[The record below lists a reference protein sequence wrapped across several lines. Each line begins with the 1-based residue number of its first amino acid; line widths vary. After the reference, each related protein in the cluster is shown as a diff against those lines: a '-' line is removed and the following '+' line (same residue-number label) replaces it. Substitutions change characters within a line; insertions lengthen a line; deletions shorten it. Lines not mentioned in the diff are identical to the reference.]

1 MIDRLRSI
9 VNVERLQLLEG
20 FLTSTSEESESVDG
34 SLDERSDGDSIGTP
48 EEHIIELLDDNG
60 GRMWQ
65 QGIVTDTG
73 YSEATVSRLL
83 CKLEEDDIIDRHWSR
98 GEKVVILDRDPTEVS
113 QSELLSP
120 T

>member
-1 MIDRLRSI
+1 MIDRLRS
-9 VNVERLQLLEG
+9 VVSFQRLQPLEG
-20 FLTSTSEESESVDG
+20 FLTSTSEELESVDR
-34 SLDERSDGDSIGTP
+34 SLDEHSDGDSIGTP

-65 QGIVTDTG
+65 QGIVSETG

-83 CKLEEDDIIDRHWSR
+83 CKLEKGDIVTRHWR
-98 GEKVVILDRDPTEVS
+98 GGEKVVILDRDQTEVPK
-113 QSELLSP
+113 SELLSS